1 MIRAVERA
9 LAIFDAFDREHQSLT
24 LQEIGDRIGM
34 PKATTFRLV
43 NTLHNS
49 GFLVRLE
56 GQRYS
61 LSLKVV
67 RLAGL
72 VRSTISVREIAR
84 PTMAEVSERTGETVT
99 LNARLGRER
108 ICIDVVETPAP
119 LMTIVKPGEHVSLLF
134 GATARLLLAYMG
146 EAEIDAVVA
155 ADAPSGFDPE
165 ALKAQLAAYRRDGY
179 AHTSNQRIQ
188 GVTAVAVPLFD
199 VEEQVHHTLAI
210 TGPSVRMDPGIDGLI
225 GVMQDA
231 GQRISALLGSSG
243 GKAGAQRAPSRQ
255 ATLPPVNPASA
266 SVDRAATPASV
277 KTGA

>member
-1 MIRAVERA
+1 MTRAVERA
-9 LAIFDAFDREHQSLT
+9 LAIFDAFDQKHQSLT

-43 NTLHNS
+43 NTLHNG

-61 LSLKVV
+61 LSLKIV

-72 VRSTISVREIAR
+72 VRSTISILDIAR
-84 PTMAEVSERTGETVT
+84 PAMTEVSGKTGETVT

-134 GATARLLLAYMG
+134 GATARLLLAYMP
-146 EAEIDAVVA
+146 EPEVDAVIA
-155 ADAPSGFDPE
+155 TDAPPGFDTA
-165 ALKAQLAAYRRDGY
+165 ALKAQLAEFRRKGF
-179 AHTSNQRIQ
+179 AHTSNQRVV
-188 GVTAVAVPLFD
+188 GVTAIAVPLFD

-210 TGPSVRMDPGIDGLI
+210 TGPSVRMDPRIDELVDIMLGS
-225 GVMQDA
+225 GRQ
-231 GQRISALLGSSG
+231 ISSLLGSSITFADSQLTSSFSKEINYG
-243 GKAGAQRAPSRQ
+243 NLNKIS
-255 ATLPPVNPASA
+255 T
-266 SVDRAATPASV
+266 
-277 KTGA
+277 

>member
-9 LAIFDAFDREHQSLT
+9 LAIFDAFDVTHQSLT

-49 GFLVRLE
+49 GFLLRLE

-72 VRSTISVREIAR
+72 VRSTISVRDIAR
-84 PTMAEVSERTGETVT
+84 PTMIEVSAKTGETVT
-99 LNARLGRER
+99 LNARLARER

-134 GATARLLLAYMG
+134 GATARLLLAYMP
-146 EAEIDAVVA
+146 EAEIDAVIA
-155 ADAPSGFDPE
+155 ADAPPSLDPA
-165 ALKAQLAAYRRDGY
+165 ALKAQLATFRRNGY
-179 AHTSNQRIQ
+179 AQTSNQRVA
-188 GVTAVAVPLFD
+188 GVTAIAVPLFD
-199 VEEQVHHTLAI
+199 VEEQVQHTLAI
-210 TGPSVRMDPGIDGLI
+210 TGPSVRMDPRIDDLVGI
-225 GVMQDA
+225 MMSA
-231 GQRISALLGSSG
+231 GKQISALLGSAADHPAHGDASVP
-243 GKAGAQRAPSRQ
+243 AEPVESTA
-255 ATLPPVNPASA
+255 PPVVNTTTARSGSA
-266 SVDRAATPASV
+266 RLP
-277 KTGA
+277 GP

>member
-43 NTLHNS
+43 NTLHNN

-72 VRSTISVREIAR
+72 VRSTISIRDIAR
-84 PTMAEVSERTGETVT
+84 PTMAEVSEETGETVT

-146 EAEIDAVVA
+146 EAEIDAVIA
-155 ADAPSGFDPE
+155 ADAPPLFDPK
-165 ALKAQLAAYRRDGY
+165 ALKAQLAGYRRDGY

-199 VEEQVHHTLAI
+199 VEEDVHHTLAI
-210 TGPSVRMDPGIDGLI
+210 TGPSVRMDPRIDGLI
-225 GVMQDA
+225 GILHEA
-231 GQRISALLGSSG
+231 GQRISALLGS
-243 GKAGAQRAPSRQ
+243 AGAHAGSRQTKSRQ
-255 ATLPPVNPASA
+255 AKGVPQGTTSA
-266 SVDRAATPASV
+266 ELSRAATSAPV
-277 KTGA
+277 KA

>member
-9 LAIFDAFDREHQSLT
+9 LAIFDAFDHEHQSLT
-24 LQEIGDRIGM
+24 LQEVGERIGM

-61 LSLKVV
+61 LSLKIV

-72 VRSTISVREIAR
+72 VRSTISIRDIAR
-84 PTMAEVSERTGETVT
+84 PTMIEVSEKTGETVT

-134 GATARLLLAYMG
+134 GATARLLLAYMPDP
-146 EAEIDAVVA
+146 EIDAVIA
-155 ADAPSGFDPE
+155 ADAPANFDAA
-165 ALKAQLAAYRRDGY
+165 ALKAQLAEYRRKGY
-179 AHTSNQRIQ
+179 AHTSNQRVA

-199 VEEQVHHTLAI
+199 VEEQVHHSLAI
-210 TGPSVRMDPGIDGLI
+210 TGPSVRMDPRIDDLVSLMLG
-225 GVMQDA
+225 GGKQ
-231 GQRISALLGSSG
+231 ISSLLGSAG
-243 GKAGAQRAPSRQ
+243 GQVQAHQPAGKPAKVQRAAPALAPPSR
-255 ATLPPVNPASA
+255 PPSA
-266 SVDRAATPASV
+266 SR
-277 KTGA
+277 